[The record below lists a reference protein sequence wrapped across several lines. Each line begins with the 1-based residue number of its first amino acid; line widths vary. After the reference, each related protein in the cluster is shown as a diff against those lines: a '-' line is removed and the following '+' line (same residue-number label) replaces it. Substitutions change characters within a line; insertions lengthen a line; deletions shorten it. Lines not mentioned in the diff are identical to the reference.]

1 MDTFEI
7 VVLSIAIILLI
18 LALGAFVYF
27 MTKVD
32 KTTDWPPVVSDCP
45 DFWKTEVGSAG
56 DEDGSRNICVD
67 ENNTIDVKCKTF
79 HADSDDTGFETGWN
93 NSNYGEFLLDQKEND
108 FTRHNQFLV
117 YQDSNN
123 DYQYSGYDSDTHSI
137 TKQWAD
143 EYSVDISGTGT
154 NTAIFTGERLLSGGN
169 GGTGWTSGLTD
180 SGAAIKKIKS
190 GTGNTG
196 LYKINDVN
204 PVKVSFNLPDAD
216 NLTPSQLTEEKKK
229 WARKCNVSWDGITNS

>member
-18 LALGAFVYF
+18 LVLGTFVYF

-45 DFWKTEVGSAG
+45 DFWTTEIGSAG

-67 ENNTIDVKCKTF
+67 TNDTIDKKCKTF
-79 HADSDDTGFETGWN
+79 HADSEGSGFETGWD
-93 NSNYGEFLLDQKEND
+93 SRAEFLLDQKEND
-108 FTRHNQFLV
+108 FTTHNDFLV
-117 YQDSNN
+117 YKDS
-123 DYQYSGYDSDTHSI
+123 DDYYQYSGYDRDTHSI
-137 TKQWAD
+137 DAQWSTD
-143 EYSVDISGTGT
+143 YSVDIIGTGT
-154 NTAIFTGERLLSGGN
+154 NTANAKGQTLLTGNSES
-169 GGTGWTSGLTD
+169 WTTSLTD
-180 SGAAIKKIKS
+180 SSPAINKIKS
-190 GTGNTG
+190 GDGNTG
-196 LYKINDVN
+196 LYIISN

>member
-79 HADSDDTGFETGWN
+79 HADASGDTGFETGWDY
-93 NSNYGEFLLDQKEND
+93 SNYGEFLLDQKEND
-108 FTRHNQFLV
+108 FTTHNDFLV

-137 TKQWAD
+137 DAEWSTA
-143 EYSVDISGTGT
+143 YSVDISGTGT
-154 NTAIFTGERLLSGGN
+154 NAASAMGQTLLRGSSESWGSDLTGSG
-169 GGTGWTSGLTD
+169 
-180 SGAAIKKIKS
+180 KKITS
-190 GTGNTG
+190 AGGNTG
-196 LYKINDVN
+196 LYTISDGN

>member
-18 LALGAFVYF
+18 LVLGTFVYF

-45 DFWKTEVGSAG
+45 DFWTTEIGSAG

-79 HADSDDTGFETGWN
+79 HADSEGSGFESGWDS
-93 NSNYGEFLLDQKEND
+93 SNYGEFLLDQKEND
-108 FTRHNQFLV
+108 FTTHNDFLV
-117 YQDSNN
+117 YQGSNN
-123 DYQYSGYDSDTHSI
+123 DYQYSGYDRDTHSI
-137 TKQWAD
+137 DAQWAN
-143 EYSVDISGTGT
+143 EYSVDVSGTGT
-154 NTAIFTGERLLSGGN
+154 NSAYAQGQTLLDSGD
-169 GGTGWTSGLTD
+169 GGTTAWTSSVSNQITSVD
-180 SGAAIKKIKS
+180 
-190 GTGNTG
+190 GNTG
-196 LYKINDVN
+196 LYIISN
-204 PVKVSFNLPDAD
+204 PVKVSFNLPDTD

>member
-7 VVLSIAIILLI
+7 VVLSMAIILLI
-18 LALGAFVYF
+18 LVLGTFVYF

-45 DFWKTEVGSAG
+45 DFWTTEIGSAG

-79 HADSDDTGFETGWN
+79 HADSDDTGFETGWA
-93 NSNYGEFLLDQKEND
+93 SRAEFLLDQKEND
-108 FTRHNQFLV
+108 FTTHNDFLV

-137 TKQWAD
+137 DAEWSTAYK
-143 EYSVDISGTGT
+143 VDISGTGT
-154 NTAIFTGERLLSGGN
+154 NAASAMGQTLLTGSSGGW
-169 GGTGWTSGLTD
+169 GGLSSANQITSVDG
-180 SGAAIKKIKS
+180 K
-190 GTGNTG
+190 TG
-196 LYKINDVN
+196 LYIISDSN